1 MKKLFI
7 IFISIIVISSCSTTK
22 EADSSG
28 AELRKEKKLFDQA
41 LVKSAVESKRYIIKF
56 DKIYFSYGG
65 IIELIPRANYL
76 IVDREKAILNTAY
89 MGRQYDIQ
97 AIAAINMRGR
107 ADDYALTDNLSKGSY
122 NVKMKVFNGGSASFD
137 VYLTI
142 SKSGYCTIS
151 VSSLKIDNVRYSGYL
166 VPISDKTNALQS
178 QGDMI

>member
-1 MKKLFI
+1 
-7 IFISIIVISSCSTTK
+7 
-22 EADSSG
+22 
-28 AELRKEKKLFDQA
+28 
-41 LVKSAVESKRYIIKF
+41 
-56 DKIYFSYGG
+56 
-65 IIELIPRANYL
+65 
-76 IVDREKAILNTAY
+76 
-89 MGRQYDIQ
+89 
-97 AIAAINMRGR
+97 MRGR